1 MKSCDV
7 AIKNGIS
14 KGEKSQKF
22 AFTLAEV
29 LIALVIIGVVAA
41 ITVPVLFE
49 NYKKQET
56 ISRLKKAYSVI
67 SNGLRMSQTEN
78 GPFSSWEIGAD
89 MTDVEGYFN
98 KYWVPYFQNI
108 TKYNWA
114 KDLGYEDN
122 FCWTNLNG
130 RRIGWQVKSDD
141 SRILFTLADGTV
153 VFYPRN
159 TTDSDGN
166 PAYTRYFYVDING
179 SKKPNVIGKDV
190 FIFNVVDY
198 DNLKPYCHER
208 NETVINNNCKKSI
221 SENNTNCCTAKIMY
235 DGWQIKEDYPW

>member
-1 MKSCDV
+1 MKRGYIK
-7 AIKNGIS
+7 IKNEIDGFM
-14 KGEKSQKF
+14 KKKSF
-22 AFTLAEV
+22 AFSLAEV
-29 LIALVIIGVVAA
+29 LIALVVIGVVAA

-78 GPFSSWEIGAD
+78 GPFSSWEVGAD

-108 TKYNWA
+108 TKYNYA

-122 FCWTNLNG
+122 LCWKNING
-130 RRIGWQVKSDD
+130 KKIGWGVMTSDT
-141 SRILFTLADGTV
+141 RILFALADGTV

-159 TTDSDGN
+159 TTDINGN
-166 PAYTRYFYVDING
+166 PAYTRFFYVDING

-190 FIFNVVDY
+190 FMFYVVDY
-198 DNLKPYCHER
+198 DNLKPYCYER
-208 NETVINNNCKKSI
+208 NEAGINNNCKKSI
-221 SENNTNCCTAKIMY
+221 DNVNENCCTAKIMY

>member
-1 MKSCDV
+1 MVSICV
-7 AIKNGIS
+7 KNQNDRD
-14 KGEKSQKF
+14 EKKKKF
-22 AFTLAEV
+22 AFSLAEV

-179 SKKPNVIGKDV
+179 SKTPNVIGKDV

-198 DNLKPYCHER
+198 DNLKPYCYGR

>member
-1 MKSCDV
+1 MKRGYIK
-7 AIKNGIS
+7 IKNEIDGC
-14 KGEKSQKF
+14 KKKKNF
-22 AFTLAEV
+22 AFSLAEV

-67 SNGLRMSQTEN
+67 SNGLRMSQTDN

-114 KDLGYEDN
+114 QDLGYEDN
-122 FCWTNLNG
+122 LCWTNLNG
-130 RRIGWQVKSDD
+130 KKIGWRVSSDE
-141 SRILFTLADGTV
+141 SRMLFTFADGTV

-159 TTDSDGN
+159 TTDINGN
-166 PAYTRYFYVDING
+166 PAYTKLFYVDING
-179 SKKPNVIGKDV
+179 SKKPNIIGRDV
-190 FIFNVVDY
+190 FVFYVVDY
-198 DNLKPYCHER
+198 DNIKPYCY
-208 NETVINNNCKKSI
+208 NNNADYIKNHCKKSI
-221 SENNTNCCTAKIMY
+221 AENNTNCCTAKIMY

>member
-1 MKSCDV
+1 MKRSYIK
-7 AIKNGIS
+7 IKNEIDGYM
-14 KGEKSQKF
+14 KKKSF
-22 AFTLAEV
+22 AFSLAEV

-89 MTDVEGYFN
+89 MTDIDAYFN

-108 TKYNWA
+108 TKYNYA

-130 RRIGWQVKSDD
+130 RRIGWQVKSDE
-141 SRILFTLADGTV
+141 SRMLFTLADGTV

-159 TTDSDGN
+159 TTDINGN
-166 PAYTRYFYVDING
+166 PAYTKLFYVDING
-179 SKKPNVIGKDV
+179 SKKPNIIGRDV
-190 FIFNVVDY
+190 FVFYVVDY
-198 DNLKPYCHER
+198 DNIKPFCYNTSADYIKSHC
-208 NETVINNNCKKSI
+208 NKSI
-221 SENNTNCCTAKIMY
+221 AENNYNCCTAKIMY